1 MGDSPGG
8 SGVAWV
14 VVTVVQAP
22 EASDAVT
29 VVVMVGMLK
38 RLEGGKWPPQRIIN
52 RPCCVLRNTFI
63 QTTHPTTQ
71 THKPTWASFVTST
84 LVSAPP
90 LPAPR
95 VPTVPE
101 HPCGQ
106 SLQGAAPG
114 MPADPPRAT
123 RTRAMPA

>member
-38 RLEGGKWPPQRIIN
+38 RLEGGKWPPQPN
-52 RPCCVLRNTFI
+52 NKSALLRVA
-63 QTTHPTTQ
+63 QQ
-71 THKPTWASFVTST
+71 
-84 LVSAPP
+84 L
-90 LPAPR
+90 
-95 VPTVPE
+95 
-101 HPCGQ
+101 
-106 SLQGAAPG
+106 
-114 MPADPPRAT
+114 
-123 RTRAMPA
+123 